1 LALIYFFKE
10 KLTKGFIKIIVEKS
24 KRNMSKSDDNED
36 EEMFT
41 FETDE
46 IIWAKVRGFP
56 WWPAKVSEAKKTNFS
71 PILLD

>member
-1 LALIYFFKE
+1 
-10 KLTKGFIKIIVEKS
+10 
-24 KRNMSKSDDNED
+24 MSKSDDNED